1 MLVLPVK
8 ELKQEDRTP
17 TVSQRY
23 HDFCRQDIYHAK
35 EKKGC
40 IFLRFA
46 KKRYLDGQDILAER
60 DWKYFQIPR
69 DHVRNKQPDEEEA
82 SP

>member
-1 MLVLPVK
+1 MSYLIGKMLVLPVK

-17 TVSQRY
+17 TVSQSY

-35 EKKGC
+35 EIKGC

-46 KKRYLDGQDILAER
+46 KKRYLDGQEILAER
-60 DWKYFQIPR
+60 D
-69 DHVRNKQPDEEEA
+69 
-82 SP
+82 